1 MIDMIRTLKEK
12 AENIQEQMGRKQKDE
27 NSKKKS
33 KGKAQNQKHYSRNK
47 K

>member
-27 NSKKKS
+27 NSKKKIKR
-33 KGKAQNQKHYSRNK
+33 KGPKLKTL
-47 K
+47 